1 MERPLVMKGFL
12 KCDTCGA
19 IFDSPDFESPCC
31 YDSRNEDKPSY
42 KECATCA
49 KYTPSIGRSANRLI
63 CPVCLSNNVRK
74 IGGWEVRIIK
84 YFRK

>member
-1 MERPLVMKGFL
+1 MAQQLVMKGFL

-19 IFDSPDFESPCC
+19 IFDSPDFDSPCC
-31 YDSRNEDKPSY
+31 ASRIDVKPSY
-42 KECATCA
+42 KECATCT

-74 IGGWEVRIIK
+74 ISGWEVRIIK

>member
-1 MERPLVMKGFL
+1 MAQQLVMKGYL

-19 IFDSPDFESPCC
+19 IFDSPDFDSPCC
-31 YDSRNEDKPSY
+31 ASRIDVKPSY
-42 KECATCA
+42 KECATCT

-74 IGGWEVRIIK
+74 ISGWEVRIIK

>member
-1 MERPLVMKGFL
+1 MEQPLVIKGFL

-19 IFDSPDFESPCC
+19 IFDSPDFESPC
-31 YDSRNEDKPSY
+31 YVSNNEVKPSY
-42 KECATCA
+42 KECATCTR
-49 KYTPSIGRSANRLI
+49 YTPSIGRSANRLI

-74 IGGWEVRIIK
+74 ISGWEVRLIK